1 MSDTKTDS
9 DDSIVFM
16 GISKNIQV
24 TADVHQQVY
33 TSPKLEV
40 IPETPDFKKRK
51 LLPTHGEPT
60 SIQETQGKIT
70 KYNNY

>member
-16 GISKNIQV
+16 GVSKNIQV
-24 TADVHQQVY
+24 TADVHEKPN

-51 LLPTHGEPT
+51 LLPTYGKPT
-60 SIQETQGKIT
+60 SIQETQGKIS
-70 KYNNY
+70 KYNKY